1 MENDTLDSPL
11 VIENKSPLQLS
22 FFSLRFS
29 YKNEFFFS
37 FFKQTN
43 QKEKK
48 NENKI
53 QFDKET
59 CSVESRHESGQTSF
73 TRLRWVDQTDIDW
86 IIRWDF
92 FELNLSR
99 CVHPFVDEVTRI
111 SVVYLF
117 LAIFFPFPFCCRVI
131 IGRRHHTNPK
141 HSTTPSTHRWRAN
154 SRPRTIQTRFH
165 RCWII
170 KHDGRTSW
178 RWHRDGPISM
188 NWRLLTDSC
197 QGGLFYLDS
206 IRVHFDVS

>member
-1 MENDTLDSPL
+1 MKIKFNLIKKRVLWSLDTSPVKPVLL
-11 VIENKSPLQLS
+11 VYVEWTKQILIGLSGEISLNWISHDVSILSLMKSQGFLL
-22 FFSLRFS
+22 FIYF
-29 YKNEFFFS
+29 
-37 FFKQTN
+37 
-43 QKEKK
+43 
-48 NENKI
+48 
-53 QFDKET
+53 
-59 CSVESRHESGQTSF
+59 
-73 TRLRWVDQTDIDW
+73 W
-86 IIRWDF
+86 
-92 FELNLSR
+92 
-99 CVHPFVDEVTRI
+99 PF
-111 SVVYLF
+111 
-117 LAIFFPFPFCCRVI
+117 FFPFPFCCRVI

-154 SRPRTIQTRFH
+154 SRRRTIQTRFH